1 MNLSVAGRNENLE
14 SEMKKLEDSLY
25 YSTEENDMDL
35 DVIFNFVKNS
45 YWGSLRTYEEQKIA
59 LENSLNF
66 GLFKDGNL
74 IAYSR
79 VMTDMIFF
87 AYLLDV
93 FVIESEQGK
102 GYSKILIDKIL
113 NDERLKDIDRWML
126 ATKDAHSLYEKF
138 GFQLVKS
145 PEKLMD
151 KMSERAKIIYE

>member
-1 MNLSVAGRNENLE
+1 MI
-14 SEMKKLEDSLY
+14 KIDKDLY
-25 YSTEENDMDL
+25 YSTQQEDMDL

-45 YWGSLRTYEEQKIA
+45 YWGTLRTYEEQKIA

-66 GLFKDGNL
+66 GLFKDGNQ

-79 VMTDMIFF
+79 VMTDMVFF

-93 FVIESEQGK
+93 FVVESEQGK
-102 GYSKILIDKIL
+102 GYSKLLMDKIL
-113 NDERLKDIDRWML
+113 NDERLKNIDRWML

-138 GFQLVKS
+138 GFELVKS

-151 KMSERAKIIYE
+151 KMSDRAKIIYE